1 MAVDG
6 HEAPAAAPAAPPS
19 LRPRRRLAGTLSV
32 VVLAVA
38 AFVTGLVLFNN
49 LLMPRLIHGVGE
61 TRVPD
66 LGNLTLEQA
75 EQALAPLGLA
85 LSRGGE
91 RFDPSAPRGFILSQ
105 DPPAD
110 TPVRGKRLVSV
121 VVSLGEEFNS
131 VPELFGSSERGAT
144 VLLERSGLALGGV
157 TRAPSEE
164 VGEGLVASTDPAAE
178 TVLPRNA
185 RVSLLISTGVGQE
198 SFVMP
203 DLVGRDL
210 AVARRELEAMGFRV
224 LSRAPSQGGAIFAQ
238 NPPAGTRLARGA
250 TLMVEAAGPVRR

>member
-1 MAVDG
+1 MAVG
-6 HEAPAAAPAAPPS
+6 EREPAADPPPA
-19 LRPRRRLAGTLSV
+19 RPRRRLAGTLSV
-32 VVLAVA
+32 VVLAGV

-66 LGNLTLEQA
+66 LANLTLDQA

-105 DPPAD
+105 DPAAD

-144 VLLERSGLALGGV
+144 VLLQRAGLALGGV
-157 TRAPSEE
+157 TRAPSDE
-164 VGEGLVASTDPAAE
+164 VGEGLVVSTDPPAE
-178 TVLPRNA
+178 AVLPRNA
-185 RVSLLISTGVGQE
+185 RVSLLTSTGVGQE

-203 DLVGRDL
+203 DLVGRDVL
-210 AVARRELEAMGFRV
+210 VARRELEAMGFRV
-224 LSRAPSQGGAIFAQ
+224 LSRSPARGGAIFSQ
-238 NPPAGTRLARGA
+238 NPAAGTRLARGA
-250 TLMVEAAGPVRR
+250 TILVEAAGPVRR